1 MNYEFS
7 SYGGIAAAPKLYWQ
21 KVAQFAK
28 EHGILLAV
36 DEVNQGMGR
45 TGTFFSY
52 QRFGLHPDLIVW
64 VSLWRLECHL
74 ARF

>member
-1 MNYEFS
+1 MEPFNNYLPADETAVILIEPIQGD
-7 SYGGIAAAPKLYWQ
+7 GGIAAAPKLYWQ

-45 TGTFFSY
+45 TERSSHIS
-52 QRFGLHPDLIVW
+52 GLAYTPI
-64 VSLWRLECHL
+64 
-74 ARF
+74 